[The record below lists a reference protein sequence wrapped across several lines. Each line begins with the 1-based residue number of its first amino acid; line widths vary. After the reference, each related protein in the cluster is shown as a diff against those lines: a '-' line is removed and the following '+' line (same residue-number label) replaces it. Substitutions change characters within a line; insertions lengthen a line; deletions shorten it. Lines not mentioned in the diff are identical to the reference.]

1 MKANLENIS
10 SRIQPETEQAL
21 SEALVDWKKSVQAG
35 LQPFHDIFQ
44 GFLDQ
49 FNTDEIDTNHLL
61 KTWQEL
67 ENTLT
72 ENLQWIQ
79 SAGWLKSDLALEH
92 LLEGWKNKFND
103 FLTELPRQ
111 VQIRL
116 SDEFWQRQADDSLF
130 KRCWKWGHRAKNRAS
145 NLNLNMKNRVRSIFK
160 KKPLAKPIVKRNFSL
175 PNFLEMYFSLPV
187 SDFILNEW
195 LEVQK
200 QTANLLHE
208 YHFFSEEI
216 KDKLLFLDKFSAG
229 LDQLTDQDIIDQFQQ
244 IKDELQKF
252 QTQLENLSELDP
264 GFAERLEK
272 FWQKNEPLILVRW
285 TYAGTLMLPD
295 KKFDQGKIEK
305 GSNSLK
311 DDFERGRSA
320 WQKHFQSE
328 KQEWQKDLELSI
340 LQLNVAQICINAIDT
355 VHQKIQQTIIPTYE
369 AAISDVQ
376 TSMDRFQPID
386 IEKKSQLK
394 AVIVA
399 ENRSLLRQLR
409 QDKLP
414 VMIET
419 IMAANLSTDL
429 HNFIHLVHQA
439 FARLSE
445 EHIIFRRKD
454 LEHGI
459 PRSDVDS
466 VPLKVLVQH
475 ESLRHLTSRHGS
487 LVTEIQSQQEQLL
500 RNISEI
506 DQIVEFNLE
515 AALNLLQE
523 KKDSQAAVQ
532 SRQIVIE
539 GLERTINQLND
550 LKTLS
555 FDISQTAGQNLRE
568 MTCDFEHEVHELT
581 ESEKI
586 FALKLKHARARTR
599 QEIVNKGQRI
609 WQMIKNMLPKI
620 YRFLRRIYEA
630 IYSRFARIRKIAGLT
645 PKAVRMEEELTKF
658 LTETRKSV
666 ESLPFVYQR
675 LFRLEPLTD
684 ERFFTARKNEIDQLK
699 DGLSNWENGRFA
711 ASALV
716 GEKGSGKTTLLNFFQ
731 NDHQQDFTFLD
742 YTLTETIIA
751 EQELLNRLKEVL
763 NLKAVKTFEDLELQI
778 SKSSERKIFIFEN
791 IHNLFIRTVAG
802 FDTLERFLLF
812 VSRTNEKIHW
822 IVTCSLYGWEYLD
835 KVLNISKYF
844 SHVIQMESLPEEDIE
859 NIILKRHRVSG
870 YELEFE
876 LTPNIVGTRKFKK
889 LGTTAEQQSYLQHLF
904 FKQLN
909 ELASGNVTVALL
921 FWQKAINKVT
931 KDHIEVTP
939 EIQLD
944 HSFLFQ
950 MPAEELFTLA
960 ALIQH
965 EILDHQQH
973 ARIFRQSEQK
983 SELLLE
989 RMRNSGILFKRQ
1001 DGYVIHLFLFRPIV
1015 RALKAKN
1022 ILH

>member
-1 MKANLENIS
+1 MADQDVI
-10 SRIQPETEQAL
+10 
-21 SEALVDWKKSVQAG
+21 
-35 LQPFHDIFQ
+35 
-44 GFLDQ
+44 DQ
-49 FNTDEIDTNHLL
+49 FQN
-61 KTWQEL
+61 
-67 ENTLT
+67 
-72 ENLQWIQ
+72 
-79 SAGWLKSDLALEH
+79 
-92 LLEGWKNKFND
+92 
-103 FLTELPRQ
+103 
-111 VQIRL
+111 
-116 SDEFWQRQADDSLF
+116 
-130 KRCWKWGHRAKNRAS
+130 
-145 NLNLNMKNRVRSIFK
+145 
-160 KKPLAKPIVKRNFSL
+160 
-175 PNFLEMYFSLPV
+175 
-187 SDFILNEW
+187 
-195 LEVQK
+195 
-200 QTANLLHE
+200 
-208 YHFFSEEI
+208 I
-216 KDKLLFLDKFSAG
+216 KDKL
-229 LDQLTDQDIIDQFQQ
+229 
-244 IKDELQKF
+244 EKF
-252 QTQLENLSELDP
+252 QAKMEILPMPDP
-264 GFAERLEK
+264 SLQDRLHK
-272 FWQKNEPLILVRW
+272 FWQTNEPSILVRW

-295 KKFDQGKIEK
+295 KKYDQTKIEK
-305 GSNSLK
+305 ANNSLK
-311 DDFERGRSA
+311 ADFEKGRSA

-340 LQLNVAQICINAIDT
+340 LQLNVAQVCINTVDT
-355 VHQKIQQTIIPTYE
+355 VHQKVENTIVPNYE
-369 AAISDVQ
+369 NAISDVQ
-376 TSMDRFQPID
+376 TSLNRFQTLD

-394 AVIVA
+394 EAIVS
-399 ENRSLLRQLR
+399 ENHSLLQLWQHER
-409 QDKLP
+409 LP

-419 IMAANLSTDL
+419 ILAANLATDL
-429 HNFIHLVHQA
+429 QNFIHRVDLA
-439 FARLSE
+439 FNKLSE
-445 EHIIFRRKD
+445 EHTIFKRKD

-459 PRSDVDS
+459 PRSVVDS
-466 VPLKVLVQH
+466 ISLKVLVQH
-475 ESLRHLTSRHGS
+475 ESLRHLINRHET
-487 LVTEIQSQQEQLL
+487 VITEIQSKQEQLQ

-523 KKDSQAAVQ
+523 KKDSQAAEQ
-532 SRQIVIE
+532 AKQIVIE
-539 GLERTINQLND
+539 GLERTIHQLND

-555 FDISQTAGQNLRE
+555 FDISQTAGQDLRE
-568 MTCDFEHEVHELT
+568 MTSDFEQEVHDLT

-599 QEIVNKGQRI
+599 QQIIAQGQRI
-609 WQMIKNMLPKI
+609 WQVIKNILPII
-620 YRFLRRIYEA
+620 YRYARRIYEA
-630 IYSRFARIRKIAGLT
+630 IHSRFARIRKIAGLT

-684 ERFFTARKNEIDQLK
+684 ERFFTSRKSEMDRLK

-731 NDHQQDFTFLD
+731 NDHEQDFTILN
-742 YTLTETIIA
+742 YTLTETTTI
-751 EQELLNRLKEVL
+751 EEDLLDQLKEVL
-763 NLKAVKTFEDLELQI
+763 DFKDAKTIEELEAQI
-778 SKSSERKIFIFEN
+778 SESQERKVLICEN
-791 IHNLFIRTVAG
+791 IHNLFIRTVDG
-802 FDTLERFLLF
+802 FGTLERFLLF
-812 VSRTNEKIHW
+812 ISRTNEKIHW

-844 SHVIQMESLPEEDIE
+844 SHVIEMESLSKQDIE

-876 LTPNIVGTRKFKK
+876 VTPNIVQSRKFKK
-889 LGTTAEQQSYLQHLF
+889 LDTKAEQQSYLQDLF

-939 EIQLD
+939 EIQLE

-965 EILDHQQH
+965 ENLDHQQH
-973 ARIFRQSEQK
+973 ARIFRQGEQK

-989 RMRNSGILFKRQ
+989 RMRNSGIVIKKQ
-1001 DGYVIHLFLFRPIV
+1001 KGYVIHLFLFRPIV

>member
-10 SRIQPETEQAL
+10 SRIQQEAEQT
-21 SEALVDWKKSVQAG
+21 SREALVNWKKSVQAE

-44 GFLDQ
+44 GFLDE
-49 FNTDEIDTNHLL
+49 FNTGEIDSSHLL
-61 KTWQEL
+61 KIWQEL
-67 ENTLT
+67 ESTLT
-72 ENLQWIQ
+72 QNLQWIQ
-79 SAGWLKSDLALEH
+79 SAILIKSDLALEH
-92 LLEGWKNKFND
+92 LLEGWKNKFSD
-103 FLTELPRQ
+103 YLTELPRKAE
-111 VQIRL
+111 IRL
-116 SDEFWQRQADDSLF
+116 TDEFWQRQADDSLF

-145 NLNLNMKNRVRSIFK
+145 DLNLKIKNRVRSIFK
-160 KKPLAKPIVKRNFSL
+160 KKPLSKPIVKRKFSL

-187 SDFILNEW
+187 SDFIWNEW

-216 KDKLLFLDKFSAG
+216 KDRLLFLEKFSLG
-229 LDQLTDQDIIDQFQQ
+229 LDQLADQDIVDQFQK
-244 IKDELQKF
+244 IRDDLQKF
-252 QTQLENLSELDP
+252 QTQLDNLSKIDP
-264 GFAERLEK
+264 GFGDRLEK

-295 KKFDQGKIEK
+295 KKFDQSKIEK
-305 GSNSLK
+305 GSNSLNA
-311 DDFERGRSA
+311 DFEKGKSA
-320 WQKHFQSE
+320 WHKHFQSE

-340 LQLNVAQICINAIDT
+340 LQLNVAQICINTIDT
-355 VHQKIQQTIIPTYE
+355 VHQKIEQTIVPTYDT
-369 AAISDVQ
+369 AISDVQ
-376 TSMDRFQPID
+376 ESLDRFQKID

-394 AVIVA
+394 AAIVA
-399 ENRSLLRQLR
+399 ENRSLLRLLR
-409 QDKLP
+409 QEKLP

-419 IMAANLSTDL
+419 ILAANLSIDL
-429 HNFIHLVHQA
+429 KNYVQLVDQA

-445 EHIIFRRKD
+445 EHTIFSRKD

-459 PRSDVDS
+459 PRSVVDS
-466 VPLKVLVQH
+466 VPLKALVQD
-475 ESLRHLTSRHGS
+475 ESLRHLMNRHGS

-523 KKDSQAAVQ
+523 KKDAQAAEQ

-555 FDISQTAGQNLRE
+555 FDISKTTQQNLRE
-568 MTCDFEHEVHELT
+568 MTCDFEHEVHDLT

-599 QEIVNKGQRI
+599 QQIIAQGQRI
-609 WQMIKNMLPKI
+609 WQVIKNILPII
-620 YRFLRRIYEA
+620 YRYARRIYEA
-630 IYSRFARIRKIAGLT
+630 IHSRFARIQKIAGLT

-731 NDHQQDFTFLD
+731 NDHEQDFTFIN
-742 YTLTETIIA
+742 YTLTETTII
-751 EQELLNRLKEVL
+751 EEDLLDQ
-763 NLKAVKTFEDLELQI
+763 LKAVLDFKDAKTMEELEAQI
-778 SKSSERKIFIFEN
+778 SESQERKVLICEN
-791 IHNLFIRTVAG
+791 IHNLFIRTVDG
-802 FDTLERFLLF
+802 FGTLERFLLF
-812 VSRTNEKIHW
+812 ISRTNEKIHW

-844 SHVIQMESLPEEDIE
+844 SHVIEMESLPEDDIE

-876 LTPNIVGTRKFKK
+876 VTPDIAQTRKFKK
-889 LGTTAEQQSYLQHLF
+889 LDTKAEQQSYLQDLF

-931 KDHIEVTP
+931 KDRIVVMP

-965 EILDHQQH
+965 ENLDHQQH

-989 RMRNSGILFKRQ
+989 RMRNSGILIKRQ
-1001 DGYVIHLFLFRPIV
+1001 KGYVIHLFLFRPIV